1 MDDYLGEQQLWRGAC
16 QSLEDKPCVLQRGEM
31 QMWSKPLGGAQKTIL
46 WDTGNV
52 SVSDDN
58 HGLIDGVPKSPP
70 HWSHPSDDNHGLI
83 DGVPKSPP
91 HWSHPSDD
99 NHGLIDGVPKRPHR
113 WSRPSDGKHG
123 LIGDVPKR
131 PPPWSHPSDGN
142 HGIIG
147 DVLKRPPPS
156 SRPRD
161 DSHGLIDGLPKSPPH
176 WSHPSDDNH
185 GLNDG
190 VPKRPP
196 LSSHPSDG
204 NHGLMNVPKRPPL
217 GDKRSFLVARPD
229 EGGYSGRYYHH
240 EDYQEC
246 DEGCSSSHDRRR
258 GPPYKGGL
266 YGYRWSRDEYST
278 NRHAEYRAMRNGF
291 RRKRFYTCYYSKQRY
306 PHRRGRRFLRKIPIG
321 GKDSPHSTSGSS
333 LSSRSRMRSFQQSQ
347 HRWKER
353 VLQFVKTSRDT
364 CPSVYSSKV
373 LKNPSQLTEKGH
385 AEAASKWANEK
396 PKKSE
401 ENNLGSKAPSFI
413 DQKEE
418 PEVNTTDGTELCEDS
433 QVSSR
438 SRAIASKMT
447 EIEKAYRQDCETFVM
462 VIEMLVAKDPSLE
475 KSIQFAMKKS
485 LQEISERCVEELKHF
500 ITEYDNSTQDFGDP
514 L

>member
-1 MDDYLGEQQLWRGAC
+1 MC
-16 QSLEDKPCVLQRGEM
+16 
-31 QMWSKPLGGAQKTIL
+31 
-46 WDTGNV
+46 
-52 SVSDDN
+52 
-58 HGLIDGVPKSPP
+58 
-70 HWSHPSDDNHGLI
+70 
-83 DGVPKSPP
+83 
-91 HWSHPSDD
+91 
-99 NHGLIDGVPKRPHR
+99 
-113 WSRPSDGKHG
+113 
-123 LIGDVPKR
+123 
-131 PPPWSHPSDGN
+131 
-142 HGIIG
+142 
-147 DVLKRPPPS
+147 
-156 SRPRD
+156 
-161 DSHGLIDGLPKSPPH
+161 
-176 WSHPSDDNH
+176 
-185 GLNDG
+185 
-190 VPKRPP
+190 
-196 LSSHPSDG
+196 
-204 NHGLMNVPKRPPL
+204 
-217 GDKRSFLVARPD
+217 
-229 EGGYSGRYYHH
+229 
-240 EDYQEC
+240 
-246 DEGCSSSHDRRR
+246 
-258 GPPYKGGL
+258 
-266 YGYRWSRDEYST
+266 
-278 NRHAEYRAMRNGF
+278 
-291 RRKRFYTCYYSKQRY
+291 
-306 PHRRGRRFLRKIPIG
+306 
-321 GKDSPHSTSGSS
+321 
-333 LSSRSRMRSFQQSQ
+333 SFQQSQ

-353 VLQFVKTSRDT
+353 AIQFLKTSRDT

-373 LKNPSQLTEKGH
+373 LKNPSQLTDKGH